1 MRPVREQLP
10 RNEEEGMVFEVLDG
24 GPQSTIQDVG
34 RPGYLATGMPPS
46 GAADRFA
53 LGVGNLLVGNDPGE
67 RYLVGRRP
75 GSAGLEVLLSGL
87 KLRVLAETVIAI
99 TGADLTA
106 MLDDSPLPMWQTVRV
121 RPGNTVAFR
130 RPRAG
135 ARAYVAMAGGID
147 VPVFAGSRAT
157 NVRAFVGGIDG
168 RAIKK
173 GDVITTLAP
182 RRALGHLEG
191 RRLRDSLVPRFDG
204 RWRVRVV
211 LGPQDDLFL
220 EESIGTFLTY
230 DWRLSPTSDR
240 MGCRFVGPKLEFKP
254 RPAYLVEQAGA
265 DPSNIVDDTIPVGGI
280 QVPSGLEPIVL
291 HVDGPSLG
299 GYAKIATVISADLG
313 QVGQMRPGE
322 IANFEAVSTNEAVEA
337 LRKLEDSISE
347 ASLVR
352 S

>member
-1 MRPVREQLP
+1 
-10 RNEEEGMVFEVLDG
+10 MVFEVLDG

-67 RYLVGRRP
+67 RYLVGRSP

-121 RPGNTVAFR
+121 RPGKTVAFR

-168 RAIKK
+168 RAP
-173 GDVITTLAP
+173 AP
-182 RRALGHLEG
+182 
-191 RRLRDSLVPRFDG
+191 
-204 RWRVRVV
+204 
-211 LGPQDDLFL
+211 
-220 EESIGTFLTY
+220 
-230 DWRLSPTSDR
+230 
-240 MGCRFVGPKLEFKP
+240 
-254 RPAYLVEQAGA
+254 
-265 DPSNIVDDTIPVGGI
+265 
-280 QVPSGLEPIVL
+280 
-291 HVDGPSLG
+291 
-299 GYAKIATVISADLG
+299 
-313 QVGQMRPGE
+313 
-322 IANFEAVSTNEAVEA
+322 
-337 LRKLEDSISE
+337 
-347 ASLVR
+347 AS
-352 S
+352 